1 MIKIRREAPF
11 FLFYVA
17 MNKVRRVGYHDDTDY
32 YKAVS
37 LIYFELSFGTINLL
51 MNTLF

>member
-1 MIKIRREAPF
+1 M
-11 FLFYVA
+11 
-17 MNKVRRVGYHDDTDY
+17 MDDTDY

>member
-1 MIKIRREAPF
+1 MMIQI
-11 FLFYVA
+11 
-17 MNKVRRVGYHDDTDY
+17 Y